1 MSDKVIAMSTEIQ
14 NQEKEKNM
22 DSEKNESIV
31 QRMASVLLG
40 ALKDATDIV
49 NEYKDTLN
57 QYINNPFNFYAE
69 SSIINFKI
77 DLEAPIK
84 IPKYLS
90 SMVFGSEKIVSAI
103 EINGH
108 DVILYFTEK
117 SDIERYTIELD
128 NEKMPVMDLALL
140 VYVLYNLSMNNA
152 SLFSL
157 YLKGFKDSITQ
168 EKTEILKMLRN
179 NGIELN
185 EINN

>member
-1 MSDKVIAMSTEIQ
+1 
-14 NQEKEKNM
+14 
-22 DSEKNESIV
+22 
-31 QRMASVLLG
+31 
-40 ALKDATDIV
+40 
-49 NEYKDTLN
+49 
-57 QYINNPFNFYAE
+57 
-69 SSIINFKI
+69 
-77 DLEAPIK
+77 
-84 IPKYLS
+84 
-90 SMVFGSEKIVSAI
+90 MVFGSEKIVSAI